1 MGGGRATP
9 TGLIS
14 VQLAGLQL
22 DENMHV
28 VILAGDNKREQLSA
42 RPPFEGD
49 SARLSCVD
57 SWMSA
62 AQLNCRSLQPCWK
75 VAAAHIKRGR
85 LELGIRDSSFQS
97 GDFEEGGDLKQ
108 TGWRALQDQTWFR
121 GLVLLCFFFFFFL
134 GQQRKKAILARGL
147 TPPQNIFRAV
157 PRPLKSS
164 SEVLVAA

>member
-1 MGGGRATP
+1 MRPRPTNPRCGWETGGATP

-121 GLVLLCFFFFFFL
+121 GLVLLCFFFFFFRPAEKEGHPGPGTDTAAKHL
-134 GQQRKKAILARGL
+134 
-147 TPPQNIFRAV
+147 
-157 PRPLKSS
+157 PRCPSAS
-164 SEVLVAA
+164 